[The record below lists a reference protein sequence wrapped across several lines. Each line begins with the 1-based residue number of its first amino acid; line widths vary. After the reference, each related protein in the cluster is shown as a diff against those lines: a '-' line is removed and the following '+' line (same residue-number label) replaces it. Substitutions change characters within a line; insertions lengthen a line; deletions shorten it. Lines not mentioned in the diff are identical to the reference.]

1 MKRIQL
7 MFTGS
12 ALLAAA
18 LTGCGGGSDG
28 GMAGGG
34 YGSPGAPGGPSGVNL
49 DTAGVLAIARQTSE
63 TDSPLSINDG
73 AVMVTGSSE
82 ATSPAETNV
91 P

>member
-18 LTGCGGGSDG
+18 LTGCGGGNDG

-34 YGSPGAPGGPSGVNL
+34 NGGPGGPSVQNL
-49 DTAGVLAIARQTSE
+49 DTAGVLVLARQTSE
-63 TDSPLSINDG
+63 TDSPITLNEG
-73 AVMVTGSSE
+73 AVTVTGSSE
-82 ATSPAETNV
+82 ATSPAETNA